1 MGNAA
6 RSESVLYAQAVYG
19 AAGRYGVPATAR
31 NGSGLFPC
39 TCHRD
44 AGVRAAASGDAM
56 PW

>member
-19 AAGRYGVPATAR
+19 AAARYGVPATAR

-39 TCHRD
+39 TSPDPLAPRGRH
-44 AGVRAAASGDAM
+44 GDAM